1 MNREDNVINLRIIFE
16 IDKINKIEEL
26 FNKLFSQMEELK
38 KENEFL
44 KKKLEKTERDLEKER
59 INHICGRNCL

>member
-1 MNREDNVINLRIIFE
+1 MNYENKLNDIHIVE
-16 IDKINKIEEL
+16 IDKINKIEEI

-44 KKKLEKTERDLEKER
+44 KKKLEETERDLEKER
-59 INHICGRNCL
+59 MNHICGRNCL

>member
-38 KENEFL
+38 KRMSF
-44 KKKLEKTERDLEKER
+44 
-59 INHICGRNCL
+59 